1 MLTGT
6 TKGGRLGDAY
16 ATTLTRMKAQKGG
29 RSRLGMEALMWVSN
43 SERPLHTSELCHA
56 LGVKEGSTNLDP
68 ENIPEIRTILAS
80 SLGLITVE
88 ASSDTVR
95 LVHFTL
101 QEYLSNNPS
110 LFQSPHSMIAEACL
124 TYLNFRC
131 VRELSPTLSL
141 APPTVPL
148 VEYAS
153 CYWGEHTR
161 REKTGNVSQLAL
173 ELLIR
178 FEEHISSR
186 LLLLHYHEGIH
197 WWGLGFDGSSSPKGF
212 TGLHGAAFLGITEIF
227 AALLVIKEWDVNA
240 TDARGRTALAW
251 AAVGGHEDV
260 VNTLLER
267 KDLNPDA
274 ADTKYRRTPLWWA
287 AGGGHEGVVKLLL
300 EREDIN
306 PNAADAEYGRAPLGW
321 AAKAGHKGVV
331 KLLLEREDI
340 NPNAADTEYG
350 RTPFLWA
357 ARGGHEGVVKLLLER
372 GDINPSTTDTVDDQ
386 TPLSLAA
393 EHGHQG
399 VVKMLLERGDI
410 NPNTA
415 DIKYGRTP
423 LSWAAKHGH
432 HGVVKLLLEREDTNP
447 NTADTPYDRTPLS
460 LAAESGHERVV
471 KLLLERE
478 DTNPNTADTEYG
490 QTPLSWAAEGGHQ
503 GVVKLLLEQEE
514 INPNTADTLHGQ
526 TPLGWAARGGHE
538 GVVKLLLAREDI
550 NPDTADAKCGR
561 TPLGWAARCG
571 HEGVVNLLL
580 ARGDIDPNTADAK
593 YGRTPLGWAAQRGY
607 EGVVRLLLERDDVNP
622 NIPDLMCET
631 ALELAVSWRHVG
643 VVELLSERKPSLPVL
658 ADVDE
663 VPEHLSSEPS
673 GLFRSFPAYVPSAC
687 PPLSKLHTRPLFW
700 TTICSLTA
708 ISSLIFLLYCLLV
721 IGPPLST
728 IVFLPFRR

>member
-1 MLTGT
+1 MLAEM
-6 TKGGRLGDAY
+6 TKGVRLGDAY
-16 ATTLTRMKAQKGG
+16 AATLARMKAQKGG

-56 LGVKEGSTNLDP
+56 LGVQIGSSDLDH
-68 ENIPEIRTILAS
+68 ENVPQIRTILGS

-88 ASSDTVR
+88 ASSSTVR

-161 REKTGNVSQLAL
+161 MEKTGSVSRLAL
-173 ELLIR
+173 ELLVR
-178 FEEHISSR
+178 FEGHISSR
-186 LLLLHYHEGIH
+186 LLLLRYHEDMH

-212 TGLHGAAFLGITEIF
+212 TGLHGAAFLGIARIIV
-227 AALLVIKEWDVNA
+227 ALLAMKEWDVNA

-260 VNTLLER
+260 VNILLQR

-274 ADTKYRRTPLWWA
+274 ADAKYGQTPLWWA
-287 AGGGHEGVVKLLL
+287 AGSGHEGVVKLLL

-321 AAKAGHKGVV
+321 AARGGHEGVV

-340 NPNAADTEYG
+340 NPNAADTVYG

-372 GDINPSTTDTVDDQ
+372 GDINPSTTGTIDDQ

-393 EHGHQG
+393 GRGHQG
-399 VVKMLLERGDI
+399 VVKMLLEREDI

-423 LSWAAKHGH
+423 LSWAAEYGH
-432 HGVVKLLLEREDTNP
+432 HSVVKLLLEREDINPNAADTPYDRAPLSWAAERGHEGVVKLLLEREDTNP
-447 NTADTPYDRTPLS
+447 NT
-460 LAAESGHERVV
+460 V
-471 KLLLERE
+471 
-478 DTNPNTADTEYG
+478 DTEYG
-490 QTPLSWAAEGGHQ
+490 QTPLSLAAEGGHR
-503 GVVKLLLEQEE
+503 GVVKLLLGRED

-526 TPLGWAARGGHE
+526 TPLGWAAKGGYE

-561 TPLGWAARCG
+561 TPLGWAARTG

-580 ARGDIDPNTADAK
+580 ARKDIDPNTADAK

-607 EGVVRLLLERDDVNP
+607 EGVVRLLLARDDVNP
-622 NIPDLMCET
+622 NIPDLICET
-631 ALELAVSWRHVG
+631 AFELAVSRGHGG
-643 VVELLSERKPSLPVL
+643 VVELLSKRKPPLSVL
-658 ADVDE
+658 AGVDE
-663 VPEHLSSEPS
+663 VPEHSSRGPF
-673 GLFRSFPAYVPSAC
+673 GLPQSPSAHVASAY
-687 PPLSKLHTRPLFW
+687 PPLSKLHVRPLLW
-700 TTICSLTA
+700 AAICSLTA